1 MDRLVRREL
10 SDDMLHRSL
19 SSLNT
24 IAAIGAGV
32 AGGVFFAF
40 STFIMRALNRLPADR
55 AIAAMQAINLVAPNP
70 LFMAVLFGT
79 GVACAIVGVVSL
91 RHFDE
96 PGAVYRVVGAAVYL
110 AGLLVT
116 VGYHVPHNDALA
128 RVDANGLG
136 AVRTWARYATGWTA
150 WNHVR
155 AATAVA
161 GAVLLLI
168 ANRATGRVAAP

>member
-1 MDRLVRREL
+1 
-10 SDDMLHRSL
+10 MLHRSL
-19 SSLNT
+19 ASLTT
-24 IAAIGAGV
+24 IAAIGAAV
-32 AGGVFFAF
+32 AGGVFFGF

-70 LFMAVLFGT
+70 LFMTALFGT
-79 GVACAIVGVVSL
+79 GAACAIVGVVSL

-96 PGAVYRVVGAAVYL
+96 PGAVHRVVGAGVYI

-116 VGYHVPHNDALA
+116 VAYHVPHNDALA
-128 RVDANGLG
+128 RVDPNGLG

-155 AATAVA
+155 AATAIA
-161 GAVLLLI
+161 GAVLLVV
-168 ANRATGRVAAP
+168 ANRVADRATAM